1 MTMVSILFLLLPSAV
16 DADAATAFLSDNSP
30 ACDLVPAYGGII
42 SENVRLAILTR
53 DQVPWGG
60 LVPDSV
66 FLEYVLPVRVSQEPV
81 TDWRT
86 SFCAELLPLVA
97 DAPDM
102 ETAAV
107 RVLGWCDE
115 NADFMQTQRRDQ
127 SPLVTLSSGTGRCE
141 ELTILQMD
149 ALRAVCIPC
158 RQVYTPWW
166 MVCDNNHAWTE
177 VWTPGGWVATES
189 GLGVDSLDQPAWF
202 ADNASRSALV
212 VAVVQDSVPGALLRR
227 GHGSLLNVTA
237 NYADTGFIRI
247 EGSFGGPVYVSI
259 VNWGALRPV
268 AKLGPGVE
276 SIELGCGTYML
287 SWGWP
292 ISCEIAEVAEGGTV
306 VVTPGGGGPL
316 PGSTLLNLEEGL

>member
-16 DADAATAFLSDNSP
+16 QFDEALEFLSDNSP
-30 ACDLVPAYGGII
+30 ACDLVPVYGEIL
-42 SENVRLAILTR
+42 SENVRLSILAR
-53 DQVPWGG
+53 DQVSWGG

-66 FLEYVLPVRVSQEPV
+66 FLDYVLPVRVSQEPV
-81 TDWRT
+81 TAWRQQ
-86 SFCAELLPLVA
+86 FYEELLPLVA
-97 DAPDM
+97 DAPGI
-102 ETAAV
+102 EIAAV
-107 RVLGWCDE
+107 RVLAWCDE

-127 SPLVTLSSGTGRCE
+127 SPLITLASGTGRCE

-166 MVCDNNHAWTE
+166 MTCDNNHAWTE
-177 VWTPGGWVATES
+177 VWTPEGWVATES
-189 GLGVDSLDQPAWF
+189 GLAVDSLDQPAWF
-202 ADNASRSALV
+202 SANASRSALV

-227 GHGSLLNVTA
+227 GHGSLINVTA
-237 NYADTGFIRI
+237 NYADTGFIRT

-259 VNWGALRPV
+259 ANWGALRPV
-268 AKLGPGVE
+268 AKLEPGVD
-276 SIELGCGTYML
+276 SVELGCGTYML

-292 ISCEIAEVAEGGTV
+292 VSCETVVVAAGETV

-316 PGSTLLNLEEGL
+316 PGSTLLNVEEGL